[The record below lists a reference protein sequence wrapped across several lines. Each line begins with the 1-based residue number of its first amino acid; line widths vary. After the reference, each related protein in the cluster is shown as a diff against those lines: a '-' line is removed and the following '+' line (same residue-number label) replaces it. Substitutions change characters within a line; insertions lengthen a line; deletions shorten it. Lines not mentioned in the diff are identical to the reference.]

1 MRDEGQELKDVGG
14 QVNGGHVREGLDGD
28 EECGGDDVAEYE
40 DGFPAV
46 HVAGAPS
53 VLKVESREMK
63 VIILKV
69 GTSPVSLKNGQIFG
83 PLAKSYPIAK
93 TSNPGLV

>member
-1 MRDEGQELKDVGG
+1 MAITFEKVWMAMR
-14 QVNGGHVREGLDGD
+14 HVE
-28 EECGGDDVAEYE
+28 VAEYE
-40 DGFPAV
+40 DVFSAV

>member
-1 MRDEGQELKDVGG
+1 MR
-14 QVNGGHVREGLDGD
+14 HVE
-28 EECGGDDVAEYE
+28 VAEYE
-40 DGFPAV
+40 DVFSAV